1 MYTLVFFLSVG
12 MANGAIDKL
21 EADAKAEHI
30 AEVQGLL
37 AARYSKPERQLE
49 ADLHRLKSRLA
60 SRGRG
65 EDAEGSVASV
75 EAVLALL
82 GEEKRKARLTW
93 QDVWHTTWAH
103 TQARAGGG
111 VGGGRVVGVSACGG
125 RAARLQHAP
134 ALPTSACV
142 HGTISRR
149 PALAASHPQSV
160 FVPTYIADCIFWPPL
175 QLINFSFVPLR
186 FQVRAARARVWR
198 GRPGCTRPSASIRSF
213 ASHSEGVWD
222 PRLTIACTPHNTA
235 GPVCQQCEPRLE
247 RVPEQPGAL
256 RGRRAPRRAV
266 HARRGRRGHHDHRW
280 ATLRGL
286 S

>member
-60 SRGRG
+60 SRGRSGG

-103 TQARAGGG
+103 TQVRRRARGPVGDRSG
-111 VGGGRVVGVSACGG
+111 VERSRVVQWGGGGRDWQSPPRGAG
-125 RAARLQHAP
+125 RAFTR
-134 ALPTSACV
+134 
-142 HGTISRR
+142 SRR
-149 PALAASHPQSV
+149 FPTPQAAARPAIPQSV
-160 FVPTYIADCIFWPPL
+160 FVPTYIADCVFWPPL

-186 FQVRAARARVWR
+186 FQVRA
-198 GRPGCTRPSASIRSF
+198 
-213 ASHSEGVWD
+213 EGV
-222 PRLTIACTPHNTA
+222 A
-235 GPVCQQCEPRLE
+235 GI
-247 RVPEQPGAL
+247 
-256 RGRRAPRRAV
+256 RAQ
-266 HARRGRRGHHDHRW
+266 
-280 ATLRGL
+280 
-286 S
+286 

>member
-1 MYTLVFFLSVG
+1 

-60 SRGRG
+60 SRGRVGG

-103 TQARAGGG
+103 TQVRRQAHCPVGDGERSSREVPRSARDWQSPRVAAGCFPTQP
-111 VGGGRVVGVSACGG
+111 SLC
-125 RAARLQHAP
+125 
-134 ALPTSACV
+134 LPRHSRSPSSCRHTS
-142 HGTISRR
+142 
-149 PALAASHPQSV
+149 L
-160 FVPTYIADCIFWPPL
+160 
-175 QLINFSFVPLR
+175 
-186 FQVRAARARVWR
+186 
-198 GRPGCTRPSASIRSF
+198 
-213 ASHSEGVWD
+213 
-222 PRLTIACTPHNTA
+222 IACF
-235 GPVCQQCEPRLE
+235 
-247 RVPEQPGAL
+247 
-256 RGRRAPRRAV
+256 GR
-266 HARRGRRGHHDHRW
+266 HF
-280 ATLRGL
+280 